1 MRIIEEL
8 LCEDIGR
15 NVLEMLEFCKGD
27 FIETADAKA
36 VEVLEKIKIVL
47 YRHEELSDFEI
58 VEEIV
63 NIFGKY
69 NIHTGGCHDFG

>member
-15 NVLEMLEFCKGD
+15 NVLDMLEFCREE

-36 VEVLEKIKIVL
+36 IEIIEKIQMIL
-47 YRHEELSDFEI
+47 FRHDELSDFEI
-58 VEEIV
+58 VDEIV

-69 NIHTGGCHDFG
+69 NIHTGGCHDLG